1 MLGSNMVLPVP
12 NPTGSPFEHPPSLA
26 KFNDERELKGLSVK
40 AELHK
45 LGAPSR
51 SFSEYLLLD
60 PNEGKNDMEDCQTLG
75 GQRPSICDR
84 FTRIERARPAVHP
97 VTINLAKR
105 LKKA

>member
-1 MLGSNMVLPVP
+1 M
-12 NPTGSPFEHPPSLA
+12 A

-40 AELHK
+40 AELQK

-60 PNEGKNDMEDCQTLG
+60 PNAGKNEMEDCETLG
-75 GQRPSICDR
+75 APKRPTICDR

-97 VTINLAKR
+97 VTIQLARR
-105 LKKA
+105 LKKQLDAKQK